1 MRRFVVIGRDQCRDQ
16 PRLLDLVDFKPGRD
30 SAEVDEDD
38 PNLVE
43 ILLLVPKVIWG
54 TEYRTDEPW
63 DPTIRGFRRIV
74 SNISSR

>member
-1 MRRFVVIGRDQCRDQ
+1 MRRFVVIGRDQCEDQ

-38 PNLVE
+38 PDLVE
-43 ILLLVPKVIWG
+43 ILLLAGTVSWG
-54 TEYRTDEPW
+54 TEYSTDEPW